1 MLRILLGFIYAAL
14 WFPTAVFIFTQYV
27 SHSNEGV
34 PAFLFSLSITGPA
47 VLISMPIFY
56 LIRHHKPIQLLDCL
70 LAGLLIPTLIL
81 IGYGTVT
88 NFAIATPLAPL
99 CIGVGL
105 ISAIIFW
112 IVGLRQ
118 NAHRTPLS
126 YSRNPPS

>member
-14 WFPTAVFIFTQYV
+14 WFPIAVFIFTQYV

-34 PAFLFSLSITGPA
+34 TAFLFSLSITGPA

-70 LAGLLIPTLIL
+70 LAGLLIPILIL
-81 IGYGTVT
+81 IGFGTVT
-88 NFAIATPLAPL
+88 SFAIATPLAPL

-105 ISAIIFW
+105 ISAFIFW
-112 IVGLRQ
+112 IVGLRR
-118 NAHRTPLS
+118 NARATALS
-126 YSRNPPS
+126 